1 MVPWAASSIHAVAI
15 VAAVIRFCLNGLLWY
30 LRPTDSY
37 WLAGLRYFRACCL
50 SADLCSICKGCAV
63 VTPVKDC
70 PSARK
75 SGTVDKIVAHLVTI
89 PKKAAPHAAGAKSN
103 KGIQCNETIIS
114 CIPAKARRVATTSRQ
129 ALVSADPSPKELRS
143 LSPVESSRSVCSPSV
158 PPSAAMFTSEP
169 YIPVRAPKRGDAI
182 PARHLCIRVRRFL
195 VAQIVIEER

>member
-30 LRPTDSY
+30 LRPTDFY
-37 WLAGLRYFRACCL
+37 RLAGLRYFRACCL

-114 CIPAKARRVATTSRQ
+114 CIPAKARRAATTSRQ
-129 ALVSADPSPKELRS
+129 ALVSADLPLRNCG
-143 LSPVESSRSVCSPSV
+143 LCRRSNH
-158 PPSAAMFTSEP
+158 
-169 YIPVRAPKRGDAI
+169 RAPCA
-182 PARHLCIRVRRFL
+182 PLPCRRRRQFL
-195 VAQIVIEER
+195 LPSRISPCGRQSVET